1 VRWSQKHEKGGG
13 RKESE
18 SPAGPESPLVSLPVH
33 PNPCRTVLDEQR
45 EKGRI
50 GSSPRQQQNAAHDD
64 PNKSFDELTMTYSPP
79 SPVELTGTMTSSFPC
94 VDIESLFGQSPLHVL
109 AENPI
114 DLARDSDMRTT
125 SGFAGNS
132 NVTLYDDLEFEQNAD
147 EDHVSDLMTISESFA
162 DVSMAHDSTEWSSL
176 VSRYFHMIE
185 DPPLLPS
192 LENEATTLVQYYF
205 RDTCATW
212 SCFDSEK
219 NPFRTTIDVL
229 WQKSPLIYYAIQS
242 NAAAHL
248 SNQVSSMHLT
258 ASKMREK
265 AHAAFLQELLNASNT
280 QSTGD
285 QLLLATLLLGVSA
298 SWHDSSDLGLSY
310 LSIARSLMRARVVSQ
325 GSEHHQTPNR
335 NFRFFVEAL
344 IYWEMVAAFVSGEGL
359 RSPLALTVDASN
371 FPWAGPLATT
381 VIPHP
386 WTGIAPRV
394 MLLFAE
400 VGRLVQDHAISAGQP
415 RTDLD
420 LVASA
425 TKLEEDLL
433 SVHIPTEDEIA
444 DVHDELTSKN
454 DFIVSA
460 EATRCAALLQI
471 YRVFPDVLQWRLN
484 TRNFEINPHMGI
496 IEPNSGGNMSGS
508 WLIGLAMHVLNL
520 LASVPLHS
528 GVRCV
533 QLLPLATAAFELRAT
548 CSYSDVEVARY
559 REFSIGRLQ
568 VLAGRLPSKPISR
581 IAQLL
586 KEVWRRNDRGD
597 NAFWLTVMI
606 DKNWKTFLG

>member
-1 VRWSQKHEKGGG
+1 MQ
-13 RKESE
+13 
-18 SPAGPESPLVSLPVH
+18 
-33 PNPCRTVLDEQR
+33 
-45 EKGRI
+45 
-50 GSSPRQQQNAAHDD
+50 DD
-64 PNKSFDELTMTYSPP
+64 PNECFDDLTTKESPP
-79 SPVELTGTMTSSFPC
+79 SSFNMTGTMTNSIPS
-94 VDIESLFGQSPLHVL
+94 VDIDSLFGQIPLHVL

-114 DLARDSDMRTT
+114 DLARDWDMPTT
-125 SGFAGNS
+125 SDFTRNS
-132 NVTLYDDLEFEQNAD
+132 NESSYDDLALGQTAD
-147 EDHVSDLMTISESFA
+147 SDDFSDLIRIPEGIA
-162 DVSMAHDSTEWSSL
+162 DVSLSHDSTEWSSL

-185 DPPLLPS
+185 DPPLRPS
-192 LENEATTLVQYYF
+192 LENESTTLVQYYF

-212 SCFDSEK
+212 SCFDSDK
-219 NPFRTTIDVL
+219 NPFRTAIEVL

-248 SNQVSSMHLT
+248 SNQISSMQAP

-265 AHAAFLQELLNASNT
+265 AHAVFLEELLNASNT
-280 QSTGD
+280 HSTGD

-310 LSIARSLMRARVVSQ
+310 LSIARSLIRTRVVSQ
-325 GSEHHQTPNR
+325 GSEHHQPPNR
-335 NFRFFVEAL
+335 NFRFFLEAL

-359 RSPLALTVDASN
+359 RSALTLTADTST
-371 FPWAGPLATT
+371 FPWAGPLATA

-386 WTGIAPRV
+386 WTGVAPRV

-415 RTDLD
+415 GADLD

-433 SVHIPTEDEIA
+433 SAYIPTEDEIA
-444 DVHDELTSKN
+444 DVHDDFNRKN
-454 DFIVSA
+454 DFILSA

-471 YRVFPDVLQWRLN
+471 YRVFPDVLQWRLSTGN
-484 TRNFEINPHMGI
+484 LGIFPHMGI
-496 IEPNSGGNMSGS
+496 VEPDSGSDMTGS
-508 WLIGLAMHVLNL
+508 WLIGLAMHVLDL
-520 LASVPLHS
+520 LSSVPSYS

-548 CSYSDVEVARY
+548 NSHRDVEIARF
-559 REFSIGRLQ
+559 REFSMGRLRL
-568 VLAGRLPSKPISR
+568 LAGRLPSKPISR
-581 IAQLL
+581 VAQLL

-597 NAFWLTVMI
+597 HTFWLNVMI